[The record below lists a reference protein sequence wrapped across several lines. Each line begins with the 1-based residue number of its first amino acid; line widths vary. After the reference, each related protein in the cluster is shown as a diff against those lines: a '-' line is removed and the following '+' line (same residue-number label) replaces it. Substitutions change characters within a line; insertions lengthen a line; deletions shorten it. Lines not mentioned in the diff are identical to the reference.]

1 LGTASTVATAA
12 IAPFGG
18 AISDLIGR
26 RYVALLG
33 SSLITLG
40 MIIVGTAQRM
50 DVAIGGTAIVGVG
63 GGLAELVGFAGY
75 LTNIYLLIESIA
87 ELASVRKRGLYLG
100 TAFLFNL
107 PFGAAQAYGKK
118 LSSRR

>member
-75 LTNIYLLIESIA
+75 LTKIYLLIESIA
-87 ELASVRKRGLYLG
+87 ELAPVRKRGLYLG

-107 PFGAAQAYGKK
+107 PFGAAQAYGKM